1 VQRPLDTLDDT
12 DDRLRLLDA
21 RLGAASPRRGR
32 GRVGSRQ
39 PTVLEPPVFLV
50 RRPSDAKLSR
60 VLAAVGDA
68 RFTYD
73 AVGATAHPGE
83 LPAGYHHVRATRVL
97 GRGDQAFAAAV
108 DGIRRWQLHRRQGY
122 RVAPDEPSVEVGTV
136 VALDVPLVALHVI
149 ATCRIAWVV
158 DEPGRFGFGYG
169 TLPIHPESGEEA
181 FVVDRD
187 TDGERGDVRLA
198 ITAFSR
204 PRHALVRLAGPV
216 ARRKQARATQGY
228 LDALAAHVHE
238 VLA

>member
-1 VQRPLDTLDDT
+1 MPIRPTAPPGT
-12 DDRLRLLDA
+12 SGPGQA
-21 RLGAASPRRGR
+21 PVAEATI
-32 GRVGSRQ
+32 GS
-39 PTVLEPPVFLV
+39 PPVFLV
-50 RRPSDAKLSR
+50 RPPSDAKLSQI
-60 VLAAVGDA
+60 LAAVGDA

-73 AVGATAHPGE
+73 AVGATAHPDE
-83 LPAGYHHVRATRVL
+83 LPDGYHHVRATRVL

-122 RVAPDEPSVEVGTV
+122 RVAPDEPPIEVGTV
-136 VALDVPLVALHVI
+136 VALVVPLVAVHVI

-158 DEPGRFGFGYG
+158 DEPDRFGFGYG

-181 FVVDRD
+181 FVVERD
-187 TDGERGDVRLA
+187 TDGDRDVRLA

-216 ARRKQARATQGY
+216 ARRQQARATQGY
-228 LDALAAHVHE
+228 LDALAAHVRE